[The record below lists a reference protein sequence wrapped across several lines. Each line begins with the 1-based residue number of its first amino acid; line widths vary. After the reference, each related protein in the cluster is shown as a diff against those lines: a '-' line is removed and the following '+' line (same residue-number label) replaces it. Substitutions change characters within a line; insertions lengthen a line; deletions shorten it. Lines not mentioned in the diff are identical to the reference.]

1 MNYTLKTILRLLKR
15 EPKHTA
21 GFRLNLGTALCSL
34 SLQKAFTYRSGP
46 NPRVEAEMHYAW
58 RKRKGNLSIDPVLEA
73 NPHII
78 ITGMSGFGKSTLF
91 RSMLSDIK
99 GAGISAIIFDPHG
112 EHGSTIQ
119 SLGGTVHDAAYS
131 GINLLD
137 LDGATVGE
145 RTSELTS
152 LFRNTYTLGYIQAT
166 KLSECLWYT
175 YRKFGAASRN
185 SRELKSTPTVKD
197 LIAELNI
204 FISNSRSASETN
216 TLVHLRDRISLL
228 NTPAFNGNAIS
239 VSALANGINSFSLSR
254 MKSSEGRM
262 IYITELLKRLYSTMH
277 GSGIDDGVRL
287 YMMIDEAQFLIS
299 NSDEGNEI
307 TKMIEEGR
315 KYGMGVVV
323 VTHAAGRLNRQITAN
338 ASTFIAFYAREPQE
352 VAYTSRL
359 IAHGDSS
366 KTQAVMARLG
376 HLKKHEAMVISAAI
390 RSPTVFRTNLP
401 ERQQQGKSDNPPQ
414 MAQLAERP
422 ILFEELKRKMGH
434 ADGAIIE
441 GEIEA
446 GGLTSFTLDT
456 SKGKERWV
464 MKPRASLSIEHEVY
478 IRKIIAALDSLK
490 IKNYI
495 MDNSRGPDI
504 VCYLNGKKT
513 AIEYETGRKNF
524 EETAK
529 MIGKRRDEY
538 GNVIVF
544 VNDSKIAEYRKIE
557 DITLFSASSVTD
569 GSLSSWLLGLSALAP
584 HG

>member
-1 MNYTLKTILRLLKR
+1 MNLILKTLQKLFSRNAKVV
-15 EPKHTA
+15 A
-21 GFRLNLGTALCSL
+21 GFRLNLGTALFTL
-34 SLQKAFTYRSGP
+34 AFHKAFTYRSGP
-46 NPRVEAEMHYAW
+46 NPRVEAEMHYSW
-58 RKRKGNLSIDPVLEA
+58 RKRKGNISIDPATEA

-91 RSMLSDIK
+91 RSLLSDIK
-99 GAGISAIIFDPHG
+99 RGGLSAIIFDPHG
-112 EHGSTIQ
+112 EHGAMIQ
-119 SLGGTVHDAAYS
+119 ALGGAVHDAAYS

-152 LFRNTYTLGYIQAT
+152 LFRNTYALGYIQAT

-175 YRKFGAASRN
+175 YRKFGAVNRN
-185 SRELKSTPTVKD
+185 SRELKSNPTIRD

-204 FISNSRSASETN
+204 FISNSKSASETN
-216 TLVHLRDRISLL
+216 TLVHLRDRMSLL
-228 NTPAFNGNAIS
+228 NTPAFNGNAIQI
-239 VSALANGINSFSLSR
+239 SALAKGINSFSLSK

-277 GSGIDDGVRL
+277 ESGIDDGVRL

-299 NSDEGNEI
+299 NTDEGTEI

-359 IAHGDSS
+359 IAHGDSA

-376 HLKKHEAMVISAAI
+376 HLKKHEAMVISTSI
-390 RSPTVFRTNLP
+390 RAPTVFRTNLP
-401 ERQQQGKSDNPPQ
+401 ERQKPVKQDDSAL
-414 MAQLAERP
+414 MAQLTEHP
-422 ILFEELKRKMGH
+422 ILSEELKRKLGH
-434 ADGAIIE
+434 TDSTAIDKQVEACTLSSFEVDSGAE
-441 GEIEA
+441 
-446 GGLTSFTLDT
+446 
-456 SKGKERWV
+456 KERWL
-464 MKPRASLSIEHEVY
+464 MRSKASLSIEHEVY
-478 IRKIIAALDSLK
+478 VRKIIAVLDASGVR
-490 IKNYI
+490 NYI
-495 MDNSRGPDI
+495 MDNSKGPDA

-524 EETAK
+524 DETAR
-529 MIGKRRDEY
+529 MIEKRKAEY
-538 GNVIVF
+538 GSVIVF
-544 VNDSKIAEYRKIE
+544 VNDSRIAEYQKIE
-557 DITLFSASSVTD
+557 GITLFSASSVTD
-569 GSLSSWLLGLSALAP
+569 GSFSSWLLCLSGLAP